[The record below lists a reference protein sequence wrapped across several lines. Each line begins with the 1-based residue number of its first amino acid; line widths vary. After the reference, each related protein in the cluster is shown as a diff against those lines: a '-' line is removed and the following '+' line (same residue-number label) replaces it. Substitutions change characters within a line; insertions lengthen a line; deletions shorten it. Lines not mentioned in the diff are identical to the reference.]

1 MMIVYNVV
9 MVLCLLFSVYFG
21 ITCLFAFKRKKVNI
35 QNNKWH
41 KFGILIP
48 SRNEEEVIGDILDS
62 LDRQDYPKDYYSIYV
77 IPNNC
82 TDKTREVAINKK
94 AQIIDIDIPVKSK
107 GEVLNYTFQYLENT
121 DIDAY
126 VIFDADNIVDRNF
139 LQAMN
144 EELNNGYQ
152 VVQGFRDAKIP
163 NDNYLTGGY
172 TMFYYIQ
179 NTFLNQSRR
188 NLNMSAVINGTGFCV
203 LKSVIDE
210 YGFSVKT
217 LTEDSEFTGLCALR
231 GIKIGYASRAITYD
245 EHPTDFKVSWKQRK
259 RWSSGSLA
267 CLTRYG
273 TSLFKN
279 FVHNNSFVSFDCLLY
294 YLAPVIQVVSFILP
308 LIVMISKLIYG
319 LFNGILILDISS
331 VIFFV
336 LFYLASIILNIFVI
350 VMLHKKVRDYYKGI
364 FGFSLFLLSWIP
376 INLICMIHPTKK
388 WEPIKHKKLVEVKS
402 FLN

>member
-1 MMIVYNVV
+1 MIIVYNVV
-9 MVLCLLFSVYFG
+9 MILCLLFSIYFG
-21 ITCLFAFKRKKVNI
+21 ITCLFAFKRLPRKKKSNTF
-35 QNNKWH
+35 H

-48 SRNEEEVIGDILDS
+48 SRNEEEVIGNILDS
-62 LDRQDYPKDYYSIYV
+62 LNRQDYPKDYYSIYV

-82 TDKTREVAINKK
+82 TDKTREVAINKN
-94 AQIIDIDIPVKSK
+94 ATVIDVDIPVKSK
-107 GEVLNYTFQYLENT
+107 GEVLNYTFQYLKDT

-126 VIFDADNIVDRNF
+126 VIFDADNIVDKNF

-152 VVQGFRDAKIP
+152 VVQGFRDAKNA

-179 NTFLNQSRR
+179 NVFLNQSRK

-203 LKSVIDE
+203 LKKVIDK

-231 GIKIGYASRAITYD
+231 GIKIGYASKAITYD

-267 CLTRYG
+267 CLKAYG
-273 TSLFKN
+273 ASLFKN
-279 FVHNNSFVSFDCLLY
+279 FFRNSNFASFDCLLY
-294 YLAPVIQVVSFILP
+294 YLAPVIQVISFILP
-308 LIVMISKLIYG
+308 LIVMLSKFIYG
-319 LFNGILILDISS
+319 LFNGILILDVSS
-331 VIFFV
+331 LIFFG
-336 LFYLASIILNIFVI
+336 LFYFASIILNIIVI
-350 VMLHKKVRDYYKGI
+350 MMLHKKLRNYYKGI
-364 FGFSLFLLSWIP
+364 FGFSLFFSCFDQSGTSEGNTIR
-376 INLICMIHPTKK
+376 
-388 WEPIKHKKLVEVKS
+388 VA
-402 FLN
+402 